1 MKFEK
6 YYLLDTNILLEDAT
20 NIFKLSDESKNLI
33 ILTET
38 VLDEIDSKKCGFDEI
53 NFQAREFARIL
64 ENSNIIESIK
74 YQDKKIVRLKIKNR
88 YENIIDIV
96 SKDEYRASSKKV
108 SSNIL
113 NDRKILEL
121 AVEIKDY
128 Y

>member
-38 VLDEIDSKKCGFDEI
+38 VLDEIDSKKSGFDEI

-64 ENSNIIESIK
+64 ENSKIIESIK

-88 YENIIDIV
+88 YETIIDIV
-96 SKDEYRASSKKV
+96 SKD
-108 SSNIL
+108 
-113 NDRKILEL
+113 
-121 AVEIKDY
+121 
-128 Y
+128 